1 MIKLVEAKNYRSLK
15 YIRQPLNNFQVLV
28 GANATGKT
36 TFLDVINFLADIVQ
50 SGIDT
55 AIEKRFSIF
64 NDLTFGGRGGDIELA
79 IEVELPNE
87 IKSKIPS
94 CRFDRIR
101 YEIRIGI
108 ISETGEQGII
118 EERAILLTLDALAK
132 APYEDRLLFPIE
144 PQAPATILNQKY
156 ANKNFKVSVKKVAGG
171 NDTFYNELNKTGD
184 KGWIPSFK
192 LGIKK
197 SALGNLPADESKF
210 PAATWLKN
218 YLLDGVQ
225 QFILDSQQIKQT
237 SPPGQ
242 AKRFKPNGSNLPW
255 VIEDLKKNTE
265 RFEEWVDH
273 IKTAL
278 PDIITIDIIEREDIR
293 HKYLR
298 IRYNND
304 IAVPSWLL
312 SDGTLRL
319 LALTIP
325 AYLSDFNGVYLI
337 EEPENG
343 IHPKAVEAVY
353 QSLSSVYNAQILM
366 ASHSPIL
373 LAMVEPKDIL
383 CFAKNSDGST
393 DVVSGD
399 KHPLLKHWQGEVSLS
414 SLFSSG
420 ILG

>member
-1 MIKLVEAKNYRSLK
+1 M
-15 YIRQPLNNFQVLV
+15 
-28 GANATGKT
+28 
-36 TFLDVINFLADIVQ
+36 D
-50 SGIDT
+50 
-55 AIEKRFSIF
+55 
-64 NDLTFGGRGGDIELA
+64 
-79 IEVELPNE
+79 
-87 IKSKIPS
+87 
-94 CRFDRIR
+94 
-101 YEIRIGI
+101 
-108 ISETGEQGII
+108 
-118 EERAILLTLDALAK
+118 
-132 APYEDRLLFPIE
+132 
-144 PQAPATILNQKY
+144 
-156 ANKNFKVSVKKVAGG
+156 
-171 NDTFYNELNKTGD
+171 
-184 KGWIPSFK
+184 
-192 LGIKK
+192 
-197 SALGNLPADESKF
+197 
-210 PAATWLKN
+210 
-218 YLLDGVQ
+218 
-225 QFILDSQQIKQT
+225 
-237 SPPGQ
+237 
-242 AKRFKPNGSNLPW
+242 SNLPW